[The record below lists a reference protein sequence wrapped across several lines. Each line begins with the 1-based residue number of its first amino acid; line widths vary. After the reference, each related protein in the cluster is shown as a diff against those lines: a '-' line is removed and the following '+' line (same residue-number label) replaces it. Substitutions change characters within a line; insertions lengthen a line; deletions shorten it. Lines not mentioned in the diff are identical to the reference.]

1 MNDRKTVLTLKS
13 MSRKMLNRLE
23 KFLNSPYHNSNDSIT
38 KLGSIIIK
46 SVKNGSPLPNE
57 IELWNAIHPNIAYD
71 DLKFRKLNSDL
82 LKAIQLF
89 LGIDN
94 FKSQQEKQILYQFEG
109 IINQKIEPL
118 YNSIKSQLERLSKYR
133 LDRSAEYFYD
143 QFKEEKLLFEMKS
156 EFEKKSRRSDIK
168 RDLNIVSINEH
179 LDKFYVIEKLKSY
192 ATLLSWKKIAKLDIE
207 IENFETIFSLIS
219 DEDRINHPVINIYQK
234 INEILINPSNV
245 GAYKELRILTEENKD
260 LLPLK
265 DIKYVYDASITYAI
279 DRMNK
284 GDKEF
289 LSEVFDLYQEALGT
303 EGFLID
309 GILTPTSYRNIA
321 VIGLR
326 LGKYEWV
333 ETFIYEFAERLEHKY
348 RENALRFS
356 LARLYFYKNEYERVI
371 EELQKVDYEDVW
383 YNINSK
389 TMLLASYYELQEFEV
404 LDSMINSFKVFI
416 SREKTLSKNR
426 KKIFLNYINFL
437 FKLSRLDSYDANK
450 LKVLEHQ
457 IRENSDVASQ
467 SWLIDKVQE
476 KLNNKSVRT

>member
-1 MNDRKTVLTLKS
+1 MKDRKTVLTLKS

-23 KFLNSPYHNSNDSIT
+23 KYLNSPYHNSNDSIT
-38 KLGSIIIK
+38 KLGSIFIK
-46 SVKNGSPLPNE
+46 CVKNGSPVPDEN
-57 IELWNAIHPNIAYD
+57 ELWSVIHPDLAYD

-82 LKAIQLF
+82 LKSIQSF
-89 LGIDN
+89 LGYEN
-94 FKSQQEKQILYQFEG
+94 FKSKPEKQILFQFEG
-109 IINQKIEPL
+109 IIDQKVEPL
-118 YNSIKSQLERLSKYR
+118 YNSIKSQLDRLSKYR
-133 LDRSAEYFYD
+133 MDRSAEFFYD

-192 ATLLSWKKIAKLDIE
+192 ATLQSWKKIAKLDIE
-207 IENFETIFSLIS
+207 IENFETIFSLIT
-219 DEDRINHPVINIYQK
+219 DEDRKKHPVINIYQK
-234 INEILINPSNV
+234 ITEILINPSNV
-245 GAYKELRILTEENKD
+245 GAYKELRVLTEKHKD
-260 LLPLK
+260 LFPLK

-289 LSEVFDLYQEALGT
+289 LSEVFDLYQEALVT
-303 EGFLID
+303 EGFLTD

-333 ETFIYEFAERLEHKY
+333 ESFINEFAERLEPKY

-356 LARLYFYKNEYERVI
+356 LARLYFYKNEYDRVI

-389 TMLLASYYELQEFEV
+389 TMLLASYYELQEFDV

-437 FKLSRLDSYDANK
+437 SKLSRLDSHDANK
-450 LKVLEHQ
+450 LEVLDQQ

-467 SWLIDKVQE
+467 SWLIEKVQE
-476 KLNNKSVRT
+476 KLKYKSVRT